1 MEQTRKVWDILKT
14 GKYEV
19 IISDLVLAEINECK
33 EPKRSVL
40 KEYLAQINYERVSI
54 TEETEEIANEII
66 EQGILNPK
74 SFDDCL
80 HIASAIISE
89 CNIIASWN
97 FKHMV
102 NVDTINAIRRITFAR
117 RYNNIDIYAPY
128 VLLNIKI
135 RRKKSLKKPEISDDF
150 TIEDIH
156 KIREYNTERRKKMS
170 VKDRLEDIKNSADRC
185 EEEIKEYKVTKIV
198 M

>member
-1 MEQTRKVWDILKT
+1 MRKLRVYLDTSVISHLEQEDAPEKMEQTRKVWEILQT

-19 IISDLVLAEINECK
+19 VISDLVLAEINECK
-33 EPKRSVL
+33 EPKRNIL

-66 EQGILNPK
+66 NEGILNPK

-80 HIASAIISE
+80 HIASAILND
-89 CNIIASWN
+89 CNIIVSWN

-102 NVDTINAIRRITFAR
+102 NVDTINGVRKITFAK

-128 VLLNIKI
+128 VLL
-135 RRKKSLKKPEISDDF
+135 SE
-150 TIEDIH
+150 
-156 KIREYNTERRKKMS
+156 
-170 VKDRLEDIKNSADRC
+170 KD
-185 EEEIKEYKVTKIV
+185 
-198 M
+198 